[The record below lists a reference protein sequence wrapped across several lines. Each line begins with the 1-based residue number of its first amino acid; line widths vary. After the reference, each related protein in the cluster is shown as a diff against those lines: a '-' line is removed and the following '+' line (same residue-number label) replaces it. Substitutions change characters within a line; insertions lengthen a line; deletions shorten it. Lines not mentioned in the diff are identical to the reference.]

1 MFPRWG
7 LFMFF
12 AKAMERRCQVYFLVG
27 YDRQLPVNL
36 QISTFP
42 NHYLQRIM
50 TIGNKSMRALGDHRK
65 NLGTR
70 IRRFLITTI
79 VGGLVVV
86 LPIALLIILIRW
98 VITIVVQIINPIA
111 NLINL
116 PDAWAGWLVDL
127 TALALVLATF
137 FLIGLIVQTNI
148 GKQSLGIFEKQVLA
162 QLPFYTTLRDTVQQ
176 FLGNRDKMPFSEVV
190 AVDVFNNS
198 TRMIGFISEEMEDG
212 RLTIFVPTGP
222 NPTNG
227 FIFCV
232 QPDQITRLNVR
243 PDEAMRVVVGVG
255 TGASVLF
262 QRNEDALAKPQNE
275 IKEE

>member
-1 MFPRWG
+1 
-7 LFMFF
+7 
-12 AKAMERRCQVYFLVG
+12 
-27 YDRQLPVNL
+27 
-36 QISTFP
+36 
-42 NHYLQRIM
+42 
-50 TIGNKSMRALGDHRK
+50 MRALGDHRK

-86 LPIALLIILIRW
+86 LPIALLIVLIRW
-98 VITIVVQIINPIA
+98 VINIVVQIINPIA

-127 TALALVLATF
+127 TALAMVLATF

-148 GKQSLGIFEKQVLA
+148 GKQSLGIIEKQVLA

-190 AVDVFNNS
+190 SVDVFNNS

-232 QPDQITRLNVR
+232 QPDQITRLDVR

-255 TGASVLF
+255 TGATVLF
-262 QRNEDALAKPQNE
+262 QRKEDALANPQNE
-275 IKEE
+275 MKGE